1 MAEPFDTLLQV
12 QAHDTTLDQLHH
24 RWETLPERAALA
36 AEAARRRALA
46 GELAEVQ
53 AAVDD
58 LVARQRAL
66 EERIASSARRRHEL
80 EERMRTGAAFAPRDL
95 QAMDHEVHQLEERQR
110 HLEEEEI
117 TLLEEEEPLDE
128 ALAGHRRTE
137 AELAAE
143 VERLEAAIAEAGV
156 TIRAA
161 VAEEERQR
169 AGLRGPAPVRPGR
182 AVRATAVPSG
192 GGRRG
197 PAGRRPVR
205 RLSPHPAVGRG
216 RAHPRSTHRRHRLV
230 PPVRP
235 DPGARVSDVGPGTGS
250 AGRPV
255 RC

>member
-12 QAHDTTLDQLHH
+12 QAHDTTLDQLRH

-46 GELAEVQ
+46 GEVAEVQ

-58 LVARQRAL
+58 LVTRQRAL

-80 EERMRTGAAFAPRDL
+80 EERMRTGAVFAPRDL

-137 AELAAE
+137 AELAVE
-143 VERLEAAIAEAGV
+143 VERLEAAVAEAGV

-161 VAEEERQR
+161 VAEKEQLRAACAARLPTDLSERYER
-169 AGLRGPAPVRPGR
+169 LR
-182 AVRATAVPSG
+182 SHLG
-192 GGRRG
+192 G
-197 PAGRRPVR
+197 
-205 RLSPHPAVGRG
+205 VG
-216 RAHPRSTHRRHRLV
+216 AARLV
-230 PPVRP
+230 GDRCDGCHLTLPSVEVERIRSQPADAV
-235 DPGARVSDVGPGTGS
+235 VSCPQCDRILVH
-250 AGRPV
+250 A
-255 RC
+255 

>member
-143 VERLEAAIAEAGV
+143 MERLEAAIAEAGV

-161 VAEEERQR
+161 VAEEEQQR
-169 AGLRGPAPVRPGR
+169 AACAARLPSDLAERYERLR
-182 AVRATAVPSG
+182 SHLG
-192 GGRRG
+192 G
-197 PAGRRPVR
+197 
-205 RLSPHPAVGRG
+205 VG
-216 RAHPRSTHRRHRLV
+216 AARLV
-230 PPVRP
+230 GDRCDGCHLTLPSVEVERIRGQPTDVI
-235 DPGARVSDVGPGTGS
+235 VSCPQCDRILVH
-250 AGRPV
+250 A
-255 RC
+255 